1 MEMKYICESC
11 GAIITTDIEC
21 PKCGSS
27 EIHEVEEETLTD
39 DKTLDFEDMGDIPNP

>member
-1 MEMKYICESC
+1 MKYMCDSC

-27 EIHEVEEETLTD
+27 EIHEVEEECPSD
-39 DKTLDFEDMGDIPNP
+39 NKTLDLVDMGDIPNP